1 MLGGDK
7 YFEGKRRAYVDIH
20 RTITPQGWVAE
31 SSGGFAVEETG
42 TAPASHACITRTS
55 QFLSQNNAV
64 VVNDYFHI
72 HVSKGEKQSK
82 KPVDHARLA
91 ACCETAPAGG
101 ASVGG

>member
-1 MLGGDK
+1 MPVSHGQVNS
-7 YFEGKRRAYVDIH
+7 YPRRNNVD
-20 RTITPQGWVAE
+20 
-31 SSGGFAVEETG
+31 
-42 TAPASHACITRTS
+42 
-55 QFLSQNNAV
+55 QNNAV

-82 KPVDHARLA
+82 KPVDHPRLA